1 MKFDR
6 GGSTEE
12 CSNQAGASGEAAK
25 MDPDIN
31 RNRRLDTAVRKKP
44 FKVLLDSGQGRVG
57 QGKRVK
63 KRQTSV
69 RFDTRYQVPDTRYQ
83 YRWTGVWPMAI
94 VATEGERSKSIQYLI
109 IIIIVLLLIVLLQ

>member
-31 RNRRLDTAVRKKP
+31 RKSRDTKT
-44 FKVLLDSGQGRVG
+44 FKVLLHRRQGR
-57 QGKRVK
+57 QGNRVK
-63 KRQTSV
+63 KLWSDLAPGINIDGRLSA
-69 RFDTRYQVPDTRYQ
+69 
-83 YRWTGVWPMAI
+83 RW
-94 VATEGERSKSIQYLI
+94 KL
-109 IIIIVLLLIVLLQ
+109 